1 MLAFCDKPASSSPPP
16 CGVGNAG
23 SNTAAGHIAVLD
35 TALTQLPDAHRH
47 GPPILVRADTAGC
60 TREFL
65 THIRSMRER
74 AVSCEFSVGWA
85 IKEKERTAIGAIP
98 TRVWAD
104 AIDADGGHRDGAGF
118 AEITGVLP
126 VGLQNSVALRELRF
140 RLRLHT
146 R

>member
-1 MLAFCDKPASSSPPP
+1 M
-16 CGVGNAG
+16 
-23 SNTAAGHIAVLD
+23 
-35 TALTQLPDAHRH
+35 
-47 GPPILVRADTAGC
+47 
-60 TREFL
+60 
-65 THIRSMRER
+65 
-74 AVSCEFSVGWA
+74 SCEFSVGWA

-104 AIDADGGHRDGAGF
+104 AIDADGGHRDGAGL